1 VKLLIALVVT
11 IAMAA
16 SCGSQQTGGAGS
28 GGGSPGSS
36 GSGDGVVSHDLP
48 PGSQTLKAIKAT
60 PVKPHRGP
68 GATPVSPLRIRTGVQ
83 GGAAFADIFWWG
95 GLEDCYPLRPVTVQR
110 DGDLITLRLF
120 EGTGDGQACADLA
133 LLKTTRVDL
142 GRLPAGS
149 YTVVAG
155 SRRAPLTVGQG

>member
-48 PGSQTLKAIKAT
+48 P
-60 PVKPHRGP
+60 VKPHPGP

-155 SRRAPLTVGQG
+155 SRRAPLTVG